1 MKGHLI
7 DYAQTIFDWNKMK
20 LQIRCCHTLLEKMFQ
35 VPYYNNNSLVEMLLR
50 NHWNLSRTFV
60 E

>member
-20 LQIRCCHTLLEKMFQ
+20 LQIRCCHTLLEKIFQ
-35 VPYYNNNSLVEMLLR
+35 VPYYNDNS
-50 NHWNLSRTFV
+50 
-60 E
+60 